1 MHFMIL
7 ILVFLIA
14 IVLWGFFHSNPRGV
28 ARVKLI
34 ACNVAVIVLALA
46 AAAIVA
52 NLLYS
57 DALTVKAG
65 EKGMATYLAIM
76 AGGTAFLIVI
86 ASGGLLRNLI
96 LFPLSARAPEP
107 PAAPQT

>member
-7 ILVFLIA
+7 ILLFLLA
-14 IVLWGFFHSNPRGV
+14 TVLWGFFHSNPHGV
-28 ARVKLI
+28 NRYKLL
-34 ACNVAVIVLALA
+34 ACNIAVLVLAA
-46 AAAIVA
+46 VTAAIVA
-52 NLLYS
+52 DLLYS

-76 AGGTAFLIVI
+76 AGGTAFLIVV
-86 ASGGLLRNLI
+86 AAGGMLRNLM

-107 PAAPQT
+107 PAAQ